1 MEESPRHLNIKQL
14 AEDDRPREKMAGI
27 GRQALSD
34 AELLAILI
42 GSGNR
47 NETAVQLARRM
58 LADHGNSINQLAR
71 LPIGD
76 LRKFRGVG
84 LAKAVIISAAFELGR
99 RKRAAERKK
108 GVSVGSS
115 AHAFEI
121 FHQHLSDLNHEEMWV
136 LFLSRNNQVIKL
148 EKVSEGGF
156 SGTVVDPKRIFH
168 LALQHKASQLILAH
182 NHPSGN
188 LTPSAEDIRVTEKLI
203 QAGRVLELQ
212 VLDHLI
218 VTESSYYSFADEGK
232 MMV

>member
-47 NETAVQLARRM
+47 SETAVQLARRM

-71 LPIGD
+71 LPLGD

-99 RKRAAERKK
+99 RRKAEDNPERNKI
-108 GVSVGSS
+108 SS
-115 AHAFEI
+115 SLNAFEI
-121 FHQHLSDLNHEEMWV
+121 LKKRLQDLPHEEFWV
-136 LFLSRNNQVIKL
+136 LFMNRANLVMKEVCFSK
-148 EKVSEGGF
+148 GGI
-156 SGTVVDPKRIFH
+156 SGTVVDVRLICRE
-168 LALQHKASQLILAH
+168 ALEQHSSGIIIAH
-182 NHPSGN
+182 NHPSGQ
-188 LTPSAEDIRVTEKLI
+188 LLPSEQDKQITRKLKEGLKLFVI
-203 QAGRVLELQ
+203 SL
-212 VLDHLI
+212 LDHLI
-218 VTESSYYSFADEGK
+218 IGDQRYLSFSDEGLL
-232 MMV
+232 